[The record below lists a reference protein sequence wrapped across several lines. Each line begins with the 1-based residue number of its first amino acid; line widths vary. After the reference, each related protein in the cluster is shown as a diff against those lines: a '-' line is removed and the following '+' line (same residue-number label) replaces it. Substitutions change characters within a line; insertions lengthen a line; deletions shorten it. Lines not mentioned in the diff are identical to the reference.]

1 MKNSWLELKAGKM
14 EMMLL
19 GKKKRKKSHSGIL
32 AFSKTVLVL
41 SSPLRGERNANG
53 LGLHLRLSPSQANCS
68 HSCFSISVCEFWEGT
83 VLH

>member
-1 MKNSWLELKAGKM
+1 MKNSWLELKPGKM

-19 GKKKRKKSHSGIL
+19 GKKKKKSHSGIL

-53 LGLHLRLSPSQANCS
+53 LGLHLRLSPSQAHCS